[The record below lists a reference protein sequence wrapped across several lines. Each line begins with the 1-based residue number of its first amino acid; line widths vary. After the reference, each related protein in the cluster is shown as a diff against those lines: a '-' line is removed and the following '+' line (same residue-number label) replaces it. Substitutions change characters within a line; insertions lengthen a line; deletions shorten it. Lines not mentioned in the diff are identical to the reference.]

1 LVNMQEAITT
11 ARQRRPFTILG
22 MLIALITLGAFI
34 FVATRPGGGG
44 PVITGTGNAADV
56 SVVVAKSDIAARAT
70 LTSDMLTVAKLNSKD
85 VPPQSFSALADI
97 AGSSKAHFALI
108 DIKAGQPVLANEL
121 VTSAT
126 DLAGAQPSFL
136 DIPQGFVAFTIP
148 TSEEQGV
155 AGYIQPGDYIGI
167 IATVDKGATTTSK
180 TIFNNVH
187 VIRVGTATTTITP
200 GRNGPTATRV
210 ASGGSSSLT
219 VVMNQCEA
227 EYLTW
232 FLAKT
237 NLRYTLENF
246 QDYGKGS
253 ANNPQQAAA
262 CPIDTA
268 QGVTN
273 ADVIKRYGSTLVP

>member
-22 MLIALITLGAFI
+22 MLIALVTLAAFV
-34 FVATRPGGGG
+34 FLALRGGTAG
-44 PVITGTGNAADV
+44 PVIPLTGDV
-56 SVVVAKSDIAARAT
+56 SVVVAKVDIPARSTITGDVLA
-70 LTSDMLTVAKLNSKD
+70 VAKLNSKD
-85 VPPQSFSALADI
+85 VPPQSFSSIADVT
-97 AGSSKAHFALI
+97 GKTSRFALI
-108 DIKAGQPVLANEL
+108 DIKAAQPVLANAI
-121 VTSAT
+121 VTSAEAPS
-126 DLAGAQPSFL
+126 LQPSFL
-136 DIPQGFVAFTIP
+136 AIPQGFVAMTIP

-155 AGYIQPGDYIGI
+155 AGAIQPGDYIGI
-167 IATVDKGATTTSK
+167 IATVDKGSTTTSK

-187 VIRVGTATTTITP
+187 VIQVGTTTVNITS

-210 ASGGSSSLT
+210 ASTGQSSLT
-219 VVMNQCEA
+219 IVVNECDA

-246 QDYGKGS
+246 SDYNKGT

-262 CPIDTA
+262 CPIDQSA
-268 QGVTN
+268 GVTN
-273 ADVIKRYGSTLVP
+273 ADVAKRFGAALVP

>member
-1 LVNMQEAITT
+1 MVNMQEAITT

-22 MLIALITLGAFI
+22 MVIALVVLAAFI
-34 FVATRPGGGG
+34 VLALRTTGNG
-44 PVITGTGNAADV
+44 PVIPLTGDV
-56 SVVVAKSDIAARAT
+56 SVVVAKSDIPARAT
-70 LTSDMLTVAKLNSKD
+70 ITADQLTLAKLSAKD
-85 VPPQSFSALADI
+85 VPAESFTTIADVT
-97 AGSSKAHFALI
+97 GKTSRFALI
-108 DIKAGQPVLANEL
+108 DIKVGQPVLANAIA
-121 VTSAT
+121 TSSDAISV
-126 DLAGAQPSFL
+126 APSFL
-136 DIPQGFVAFTIP
+136 AIPQGFVAYTLP
-148 TSEEQGV
+148 TSEQQGV
-155 AGYIQPGDYIGI
+155 AGAIQPGDYIGI

-219 VVMNQCEA
+219 VVMGQCDA

-273 ADVIKRYGSTLVP
+273 ADVIKRFGSTLVP

>member
-1 LVNMQEAITT
+1 MVNMQEAIST

-22 MLIALITLGAFI
+22 MLIAFITLAAFI
-34 FVATRPGGGG
+34 FLAVRGGGAG
-44 PVITGTGNAADV
+44 AVIPLSGDV
-56 SVVVAKSDIAARAT
+56 SVVIAKVDIPARAT
-70 LTSDMLTVAKLNSKD
+70 ITTDLLTVAKLNGKD
-85 VPPQSFSALADI
+85 VPPQSFRAIADV
-97 AGSSKAHFALI
+97 AGGKTARFALI
-108 DIKAGQPVLANEL
+108 DIKANQPVLANAL
-121 VTSAT
+121 VNSA
-126 DLAGAQPSFL
+126 DLAAPQPSFL
-136 DIPQGFVAFTIP
+136 PIPQGFVAMTIP

-167 IATVDKGATTTSK
+167 IATVDKGANTASK

-187 VIRVGTATTTITP
+187 VIRVGTATVTITP

-219 VVMNQCEA
+219 VVVNQCDA

-246 QDYGKGS
+246 KDYDKGT

-262 CPIDTA
+262 CPIDKA
-268 QGVTN
+268 EGVTN
-273 ADVIKRYGSTLVP
+273 ADVAKRFGSTLVP